1 MLSVQKLPVVYDHHA
16 SAGKRSA
23 FVFRAGGGVECVVDT
38 GFVGEL
44 TLPVAAV
51 AALGLPPVREISAN
65 LADDSAI
72 VATVHRVTI
81 LWHGEERAVEVL
93 AMGKNPLLGMRLL
106 DDSEMNIQFADGGLV
121 SLDTL

>member
-1 MLSVQKLPVVYDHHA
+1 MTGTVLSHHVLLDVSFRLMGRPDLSVE
-16 SAGKRSA
+16 
-23 FVFRAGGGVECVVDT
+23 FVVDT